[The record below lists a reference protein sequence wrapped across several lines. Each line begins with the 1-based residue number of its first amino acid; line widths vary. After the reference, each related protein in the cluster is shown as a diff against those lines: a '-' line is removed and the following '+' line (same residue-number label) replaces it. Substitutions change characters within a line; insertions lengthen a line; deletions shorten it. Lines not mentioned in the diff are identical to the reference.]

1 MVLDKQT
8 EKAEGVQEVHAEV
21 DHEVEEEEG
30 EVDQGGVAGET
41 LELVLA
47 KVKLMSSASVE
58 YIKIDLICILPRN
71 ERVYKRKTVQARV
84 RRKSD

>member
-21 DHEVEEEEG
+21 DHEVEEEEV

-47 KVKLMSSASVE
+47 KVRLMSSASVE
-58 YIKIDLICILPRN
+58 YIYILI
-71 ERVYKRKTVQARV
+71 
-84 RRKSD
+84 

>member
-1 MVLDKQT
+1 MMVLDKRT

-21 DHEVEEEEG
+21 VHEVEEEEG
-30 EVDQGGVAGET
+30 EVHQGGVAGAT

-58 YIKIDLICILPRN
+58 YIYILI
-71 ERVYKRKTVQARV
+71 
-84 RRKSD
+84 